1 LQLSY
6 YWLVD
11 FMDVFAG
18 ISKPKCLESTLC
30 TVEEWYG
37 NILYWMLQLIR
48 DNRTVKLYDGRRRDG
63 METAERPLDEFS
75 ELQNALY
82 SSMDFPPSTAAWVT
96 HSQNVSLIKQSS
108 VFVETEY
115 KRKFPAEL
123 SQIIGRGKRRRS
135 TKATDRIGS
144 SSRSKASDF

>member
-37 NILYWMLQLIR
+37 NIPYWMLQLIR